1 MTGLNTETRGM
12 KKEEGFFITLHMQ
25 LQLNRF
31 EFFVCIGL
39 IIFLIYN

>member
-12 KKEEGFFITLHMQ
+12 KKEEGFFITLRMQ
-25 LQLNRF
+25 LQLNRI